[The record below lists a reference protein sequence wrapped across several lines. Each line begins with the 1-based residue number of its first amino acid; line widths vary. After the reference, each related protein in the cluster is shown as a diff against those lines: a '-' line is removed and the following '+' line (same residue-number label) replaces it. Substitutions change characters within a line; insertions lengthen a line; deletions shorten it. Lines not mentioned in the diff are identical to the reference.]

1 MANALKVALGLAV
14 SAGFLY
20 FAFRGVSM
28 GELWEHVRG
37 ASYPWLLA
45 VAAVTVYFNLVRAQR
60 WGFFFRHLKRISP
73 YSLFSSTMI
82 GLAANNVLPLRAGEA
97 VRAYSIGKKEDIA
110 FATSFT
116 TVILE
121 RIFDMVTLLLLLA
134 LSLFLVPIPES
145 ADAQIGGALK
155 LLSAVTAAV
164 IGVVVFLFF
173 KQELMVR
180 WVDRCLSL
188 LPSRISEPLHRL
200 FHAFLA
206 GLEALTDKRQLL
218 YLFAYSLWLWTCFI
232 IAFWCGAKSLG
243 LDVTHDLPMI
253 RASLLAIVLVAI
265 FIMIPAAPGFVGTF
279 QAGCIVAL
287 GVFGVPKEEALG
299 FSLLVHGIQFI
310 SVNLIGAYCF
320 VSEGISLREV
330 RRAEESTPEE
340 IEQELE
346 VLEVRPGEDRASRRV
361 PSGALPAAGRT
372 PGGCSR

>member
-1 MANALKVALGLAV
+1 MIPLGPRSEWVGGGESPLGANALKVALGLVV

-28 GELWEHVRG
+28 SELWEHVRG

-45 VAAVTVYFNLVRAQR
+45 VVVVTVYFNLVRAQR

-97 VRAYSIGKKEDIA
+97 VRAYSIGKKEDIP

-121 RIFDMVTLLLLLA
+121 RIFDMVILLLLLA

-155 LLSAVTAAV
+155 LLSVVTATV
-164 IGVVVFLFF
+164 IAGVVFLFF

-180 WVDRCLSL
+180 WVERCLSL
-188 LPSRISEPLHRL
+188 LPSKISVPLHRL

-206 GLEALTDKRQLL
+206 GARGVDRQTPAPV
-218 YLFAYSLWLWTCFI
+218 YL
-232 IAFWCGAKSLG
+232 
-243 LDVTHDLPMI
+243 
-253 RASLLAIVLVAI
+253 RLLALAVDL
-265 FIMIPAAPGFVGTF
+265 
-279 QAGCIVAL
+279 L
-287 GVFGVPKEEALG
+287 HHR
-299 FSLLVHGIQFI
+299 LLV
-310 SVNLIGAYCF
+310 
-320 VSEGISLREV
+320 
-330 RRAEESTPEE
+330 RR
-340 IEQELE
+340 QE
-346 VLEVRPGEDRASRRV
+346 PGPRSY
-361 PSGALPAAGRT
+361 P
-372 PGGCSR
+372 